1 MRKNALFTSFFEA
14 NNLFSLR
21 FIGRAKQVLALAIYY
36 GAHFPLVATLSFFI
50 GTSFVEE
57 QQNEHYVQRQNQI
70 YRL

>member
-1 MRKNALFTSFFEA
+1 MRKNALFTSFFEV

-36 GAHFPLVATLSFFI
+36 GAHFPLVALSFSI

-57 QQNEHYVQRQNQI
+57 
-70 YRL
+70 